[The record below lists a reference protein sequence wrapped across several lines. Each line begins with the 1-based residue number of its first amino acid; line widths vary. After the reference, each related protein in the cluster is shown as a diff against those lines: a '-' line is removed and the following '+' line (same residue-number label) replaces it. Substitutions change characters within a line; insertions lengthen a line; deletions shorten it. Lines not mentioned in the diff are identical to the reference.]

1 MKITR
6 TAGQISAHISLAE
19 STKSTQASR
28 LGIPNIPTPEAITNM
43 RLVAENCFEPLREH
57 HGKPIGITSFF
68 RSKALNIAVGG
79 AINSQHNAGVSSEL
93 PEAAIDLDMDIF
105 NNGMSNAEAFEWL
118 RKNVEFDQLIWEFG
132 NDKNPDWVH
141 VSYREGQNRKRC
153 LRSRKEGHKT
163 VYNQMTFK
171 D

>member
-1 MKITR
+1 MKTSK
-6 TAGQISAHISLAE
+6 TNAISKHISYTEA
-19 STKSTQASR
+19 TKSTQASR
-28 LGIPNIPTPEAITNM
+28 LGIPNVPTEKAIENM
-43 RLVAENCFEPLREH
+43 KALAENCFEPLREF

-68 RSKALNIAVGG
+68 RSKVLNIAVGG
-79 AINSQHNAGVSSEL
+79 AINSQHNAGVVSGKH
-93 PEAAIDLDMDIF
+93 EAAIDLDMDIYD
-105 NNGMSNAEAFEWL
+105 NGMSNAEAFEWL

-132 NDKNPDWVH
+132 TDKNPDWVH
-141 VSYREGQNRKRC
+141 ISFNGEENRKRC